1 MKVNDGAEV
10 PSCQGLSNCLCSGDA
25 LPQILNDFDY
35 FSYDIANYSQ
45 GEIRSSYSSI
55 TKASGRVSYIQA
67 SSDQGAHILNKEKGV
82 TFSLGSERFGSEY
95 FVDLCWE
102 VLDESLLSIPLKM
115 EAEIMLTSDLFNSG
129 SGYLNSALVSQKN
142 GVFCDQTTEEGP
154 YNYAS
159 APVYTTDEL
168 PFNGLRTF
176 QTTISEARSCFVRM
190 MFKENQKTMLR
201 PWDLK
206 KVTVEPT
213 ITVEP
218 VNPIPPK
225 DQGLRFCN
233 VRVIRGSSATCTQQD
248 FPDTASLR
256 AYMISD
262 YNNIPDWSQAHNKDY
277 RGTCEV
283 LGPCSTK

>member
-1 MKVNDGAEV
+1 
-10 PSCQGLSNCLCSGDA
+10 
-25 LPQILNDFDY
+25 
-35 FSYDIANYSQ
+35 
-45 GEIRSSYSSI
+45 
-55 TKASGRVSYIQA
+55 
-67 SSDQGAHILNKEKGV
+67 
-82 TFSLGSERFGSEY
+82 
-95 FVDLCWE
+95 
-102 VLDESLLSIPLKM
+102 
-115 EAEIMLTSDLFNSG
+115 MLTSDLFNSG

-142 GVFCDQTTEEGP
+142 GIFCDQTIEEGP